1 MWRIWFASFRAS
13 VFRGMPSKS
22 SMDTKSG
29 SHKSTARSLKSQG
42 PSLHE
47 FIRFHEFPELP
58 NEPNISSL
66 FFRSMDVYGYSECSS
81 MIFSARGISF
91 QWLAMLA
98 LNGLDIWKES
108 SRRSKNNAKKW
119 KKYLQ
124 NTRTGLQGTDSLLL
138 LLAPSIH
145 PTWLDAVLFALRCR
159 QWGHFLAVLALPL
172 AGSHPCTWCMESW
185 WHWLYRNSSCIGSQT
200 A

>member
-1 MWRIWFASFRAS
+1 
-13 VFRGMPSKS
+13 MPSKS

-47 FIRFHEFPELP
+47 FTKFHQFPEFP
-58 NEPNISSL
+58 NEPNCTSLFSGLWMSRAILNVVQWSSL
-66 FFRSMDVYGYSECSS
+66 HAGYHW
-81 MIFSARGISF
+81 R
-91 QWLAMLA
+91 LAMLA

-108 SRRSKNNAKKW
+108 SRSKNNAKRW

-124 NTRTGLQGTDSLLL
+124 NIRTGLQGTDSHLL

-159 QWGHFLAVLALPL
+159 QWGHFLVVLALPL

-185 WHWLYRNSSCIGSQT
+185 WHWLCRNSSCIGSQT
-200 A
+200 V